1 MKKWKQLMNSV
12 QWKLVVIYI
21 LLIIMAMQLVGVY
34 FIRQLESVF
43 INDLRAQLKE
53 QGYVLSLIVSP
64 ELEAK
69 AENDRD
75 RAKRLRARL
84 LQAAP
89 NTSQHFT
96 IVRVIDQNNWVIA
109 SNESNEKIFKLP
121 NRLTDLMD
129 KKQPFAKVKDAEGN
143 DYQVY
148 VTKLLD
154 RQQRELGSLYLE
166 APLKPTY
173 DRIYRISKI
182 LIKIAAVALAVTGF
196 LVIILA
202 RTITLPIKEIRE
214 QTKAMASGD
223 FDRQVAVKSEDEIGQ
238 LAISFNDLAA
248 HLRTAIKEKEEETE
262 KLESVLANMS
272 DGVIA
277 TDLQGKIIVKNI
289 PAEKL
294 LDRQIALG
302 SSITEVLSLSE
313 PLKLP
318 LKEARQTFVEHH
330 HADAETQTVLKI
342 NFTPIKLKG
351 NDLIGMV
358 AVLEDVTEQE
368 KLDRQ
373 RKDFVANVSHE
384 LRTPLTTIKSYIE
397 ALEDGA
403 VEDPELAVRFL
414 KVARQEADRMT
425 RLIQDLLHL
434 SRLDARKSKFYKKPL
449 VLTEILE
456 ETMDRFRFQCQ
467 QKQISF
473 TLFTHGSLPRVY
485 ADPDK
490 LMQVLDN
497 LVSNAIKYT
506 PEGGSVAI
514 VAKRNSDGMVEVG
527 IADTG
532 IGIPK
537 QDLGRIFERFYRVD
551 KARSRSLGGTG
562 LGLAIA
568 QEIVHAHEG
577 IIAIDSIYQKGT
589 VVTFTLPPVSR
600 R

>member
-1 MKKWKQLMNSV
+1 
-12 QWKLVVIYI
+12 
-21 LLIIMAMQLVGVY
+21 
-34 FIRQLESVF
+34 
-43 INDLRAQLKE
+43 
-53 QGYVLSLIVSP
+53 
-64 ELEAK
+64 
-69 AENDRD
+69 
-75 RAKRLRARL
+75 
-84 LQAAP
+84 
-89 NTSQHFT
+89 
-96 IVRVIDQNNWVIA
+96 
-109 SNESNEKIFKLP
+109 
-121 NRLTDLMD
+121 
-129 KKQPFAKVKDAEGN
+129 
-143 DYQVY
+143 
-148 VTKLLD
+148 
-154 RQQRELGSLYLE
+154 
-166 APLKPTY
+166 
-173 DRIYRISKI
+173 
-182 LIKIAAVALAVTGF
+182 
-196 LVIILA
+196 
-202 RTITLPIKEIRE
+202 
-214 QTKAMASGD
+214 
-223 FDRQVAVKSEDEIGQ
+223 
-238 LAISFNDLAA
+238 
-248 HLRTAIKEKEEETE
+248 
-262 KLESVLANMS
+262 
-272 DGVIA
+272 
-277 TDLQGKIIVKNI
+277 
-289 PAEKL
+289 
-294 LDRQIALG
+294 
-302 SSITEVLSLSE
+302 
-313 PLKLP
+313 
-318 LKEARQTFVEHH
+318 
-330 HADAETQTVLKI
+330 
-342 NFTPIKLKG
+342 
-351 NDLIGMV
+351 
-358 AVLEDVTEQE
+358 
-368 KLDRQ
+368 
-373 RKDFVANVSHE
+373 
-384 LRTPLTTIKSYIE
+384 LTTIKSYIE

-449 VLTEILE
+449 ALTEILE

-473 TLFTHGSLPRVY
+473 TLFIHGSLPRVY

-577 IIAIDSIYQKGT
+577 TIAIDSIYQKGT

>member
-1 MKKWKQLMNSV
+1 MNSV

-21 LLIIMAMQLVGVY
+21 LLLIMAMQVVGVY

-43 INDLRAQLKE
+43 VNDLRAQLKE
-53 QGYVLSLIVSP
+53 QGDVLSLFVVP

-69 AENDRD
+69 WDNDQDRD
-75 RAKRLRARL
+75 KRLRTRL

-89 NTSQHFT
+89 NTSKYFT
-96 IVRVIDQNNWVIA
+96 IVRLIDVNNWVIA
-109 SNESNEKIFKLP
+109 SNEPAEKIYKLP
-121 NRLTDLMD
+121 NNLPDEVNS
-129 KKQPFAKVKDAEGN
+129 KQPFAKVKDAEGN

-148 VTKLLD
+148 VVKLHD
-154 RQQRELGSLYLE
+154 KQNRELGSLYLE
-166 APLKPTY
+166 APLQPTY
-173 DRIYRISKI
+173 DRISKI
-182 LIKIAAVALAVTGF
+182 SRILVKITLVALAITGV

-202 RTITLPIKEIRE
+202 RTITLPVKAITE
-214 QTKAMASGD
+214 QATAMTAGD
-223 FDRQVAVKSEDEIGQ
+223 FDRRVEVKSEDEIGQ
-238 LAISFNDLAA
+238 LAISFNDLTA

-294 LDRQIALG
+294 LERPIELG
-302 SSITEVLSLSE
+302 SSIEEVLSLSE

-318 LKEARQTFVEHH
+318 IKEPRQTFVERAHP
-330 HADAETQTVLKI
+330 ETENQAMLKI

-351 NDLIGMV
+351 EGLIGMV
-358 AVLEDVTEQE
+358 AVLEDVTEQD

-403 VEDPELAVRFL
+403 VEDPELRTRFL
-414 KVARQEADRMT
+414 RVARQEADRMA
-425 RLIQDLLHL
+425 RLIHDLLQL
-434 SRLDARKSKFYKKPL
+434 SRLDAQKSKFHKKTL
-449 VLTEILE
+449 VLSEILQ

-467 QKQISF
+467 QKKISL
-473 TLFTHGSLPRVY
+473 TLYIHGSLPRVY
-485 ADPDK
+485 ADRDK
-490 LMQVLDN
+490 LIQVLDN
-497 LVSNAIKYT
+497 LVSNAVKYT
-506 PEGGSVAI
+506 PEGGSIAI
-514 VAKRNSDGMVEVG
+514 VAQRKPDGMVEVG

-562 LGLAIA
+562 LGLSIA
-568 QEIVHAHEG
+568 QEIVHAHGGE
-577 IIAIDSIYQKGT
+577 IDIDSVYHKGT
-589 VVTFTLPPVSR
+589 VVTFTLPPVSWR
-600 R
+600 